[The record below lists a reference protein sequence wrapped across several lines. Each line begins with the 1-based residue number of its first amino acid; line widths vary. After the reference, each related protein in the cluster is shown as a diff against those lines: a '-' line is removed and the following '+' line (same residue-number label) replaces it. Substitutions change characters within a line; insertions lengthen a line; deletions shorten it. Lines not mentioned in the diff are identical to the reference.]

1 MTHAVVAKAGVDVLS
16 VQTAIE
22 YGPRGI
28 TSNVIAPGYILGTEG
43 TARLISNRS
52 SAGRD
57 VPSGRLGHVKDIA
70 DATIFLFSD
79 AGNYVNGET
88 LVGES
93 RALYSGIQSRTWLTI
108 FARKVDGGAWHT
120 AAADTGGEFAYP
132 DFLLSGETV
141 QTWAEKRNTKL

>member
-1 MTHAVVAKAGVDVLS
+1 MTHAVVAKAGVDALS

-43 TARLISNRS
+43 TARLTSNQS
-52 SAGRD
+52 GAGRD

-93 RALYSGIQSRTWLTI
+93 KCR
-108 FARKVDGGAWHT
+108 T
-120 AAADTGGEFAYP
+120 AAFNFGP
-132 DFLLSGETV
+132 C
-141 QTWAEKRNTKL
+141 